1 MINAGNNDAPIA
13 TGIHRNLLQERISF
27 GRSAA
32 DSVTA
37 ECRKLKKDRVFI
49 VTSHSYAGDHPLLAS
64 LRDALGPR
72 YVGVYSDVK
81 AHVPRGCVIEGA
93 RAARRADA
101 DLLLAVGGGSTV
113 DAAKAILLCLWH
125 NIVQDN
131 QIDAFVG
138 KRISDSS
145 RMDFNRNDH
154 IRMIAIPTMFSGA
167 EYTCFTGI
175 TDPARSIK
183 EMVGDP
189 MLIPISVILDPSA
202 TLTTPWR
209 LLAATGMKA
218 LEHAVE
224 RLCSPESNPFA
235 DATAATALKL
245 LYNALPHIGGS
256 EDGLKHRQDCQIAAW
271 LSMMGENSGVSVGA
285 SHAIGHVLGGY
296 GVPHGYTTAICL
308 PAVLNWNSQSNS
320 ERQQMV
326 RAIIDASENSLADTT
341 LALANQLGLPTRLSE
356 VGIKRD
362 QLEDIAKKSLLDPF
376 VQTNPRPFRSGAEM
390 CELLEL
396 AW

>member
-1 MINAGNNDAPIA
+1 MIDAGDNNAPLA
-13 TGIHRNLLQERISF
+13 TGIHRNPLQERIAF

-32 DSVTA
+32 DGVIA
-37 ECRKLKKDRVFI
+37 ECRKLKKDRAFI

-72 YVGVYSDVK
+72 YVGLYSDVE
-81 AHVPRGCVIEGA
+81 AHVPRRCVIEGA
-93 RAARRADA
+93 RAARHANA
-101 DLLLAVGGGSTV
+101 DLLVAVGGGSAV

-125 NIVQDN
+125 NIDHDE

-138 KRISDSS
+138 KRISDPS
-145 RMDFNRNDH
+145 RMDFSRGDD
-154 IRMIAIPTMFSGA
+154 IRMIAVPTMFSGA

-202 TLTTPWR
+202 TLTTPSR

-224 RLCSPESNPFA
+224 RLCASESNPFA
-235 DATAATALKL
+235 DATAAMALKL
-245 LYNALPHIGGS
+245 LYTALPHIGGP
-256 EDGLKHRQDCQIAAW
+256 EDGLKHRQDCQMAAW
-271 LSMMGENSGVSVGA
+271 LSMIGENSGVSVGA

-308 PAVLNWNSQSNS
+308 PAILNWNFDSNS
-320 ERQQMV
+320 ERQR
-326 RAIIDASENSLADTT
+326 RAGEIIDARENSLADTIM
-341 LALANQLGLPTRLSE
+341 AFASQLGLPTRLRE

-362 QLEDIAKKSLLDPF
+362 QLDDIAKKSLLDPF
-376 VQTNPRPFRSGAEM
+376 VKTNPRPFRSGAEI